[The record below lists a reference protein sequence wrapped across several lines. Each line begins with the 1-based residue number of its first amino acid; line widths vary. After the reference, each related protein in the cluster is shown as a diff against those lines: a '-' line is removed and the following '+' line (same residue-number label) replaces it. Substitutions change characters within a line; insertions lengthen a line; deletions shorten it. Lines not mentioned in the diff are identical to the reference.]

1 MRSTLKLTLTALAVS
16 VALTGC
22 KSTEGTR
29 VVEKPKA
36 IQTQAVENP
45 EKPAKSDSTSTSKPA
60 KPTAPVTPVKPV
72 VPFKPTEPAK
82 PVEPSKPMEPA
93 KPIEPTE
100 PTKPVTPT
108 AVKAVNEDSSGK
120 YWRVIP
126 LSTLSSPSDAGDAR
140 REEREHFVMPSWE
153 DGRSPFVADENDKER
168 NSYLILDLGTNKKS
182 TPFTISL
189 QQPGAS
195 YLGKHEGQYKDSKL
209 LGKKI
214 IGIDEDDEVVTEHVD
229 AINYLYINQP
239 YSSYGALYTN
249 ENDSNL
255 FHIRLSTGRDGKRVG
270 SEGNSGSSYSEYGVW
285 DLVNGSAKW
294 NNELIGEATYKG
306 DVIARIVENRDGKAV
321 AHIPKLDGSV
331 EITLNLNNDWDKSR
345 LKGEINSNTLGMIE
359 LTESQLGDSRYF
371 RDFISFSGE
380 AKATNHEA
388 LSGDYRTQLV
398 GQNLNDVVGNIT
410 IENDDTP
417 NNGIIK
423 YDAVFGGTKQ

>member
-1 MRSTLKLTLTALAVS
+1 MHNTLKLTLIALAVS
-16 VALTGC
+16 TTLTAC
-22 KSTEGTR
+22 KSTDGTR
-29 VVEKPKA
+29 VVEKPKT
-36 IQTQAVENP
+36 IQAVETEQETANP
-45 EKPAKSDSTSTSKPA
+45 TKKENRPAEPAKTVQPPKPATQPKPSE
-60 KPTAPVTPVKPV
+60 PV
-72 VPFKPTEPAK
+72 VPLTVAEEVKPT
-82 PVEPSKPMEPA
+82 VSK
-93 KPIEPTE
+93 
-100 PTKPVTPT
+100 
-108 AVKAVNEDSSGK
+108 VKAVNEDSTGK
-120 YWRVIP
+120 FWRVIP

-168 NSYLILDLGTNKKS
+168 NSYLILDLGTNEKS

-359 LTESQLGDSRYF
+359 LTESKLGEARYF